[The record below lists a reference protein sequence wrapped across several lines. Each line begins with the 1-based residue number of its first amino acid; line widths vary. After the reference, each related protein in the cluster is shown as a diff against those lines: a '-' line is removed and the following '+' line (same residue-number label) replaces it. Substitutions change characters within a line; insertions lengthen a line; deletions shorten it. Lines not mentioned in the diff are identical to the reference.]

1 MRDVDVFGGK
11 GTAFFE
17 YPCFLDDKNVVKW
30 LIHYIIMYYEAKKG
44 VTALTALTRNRV
56 PV

>member
-11 GTAFFE
+11 GTVFFE